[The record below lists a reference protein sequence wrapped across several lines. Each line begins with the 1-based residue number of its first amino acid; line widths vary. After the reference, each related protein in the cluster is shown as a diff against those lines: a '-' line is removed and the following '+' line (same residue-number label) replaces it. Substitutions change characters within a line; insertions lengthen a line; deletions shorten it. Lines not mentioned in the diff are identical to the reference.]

1 MKKGNTRALNKRLQ
15 RIEDRLLGLKVRP
28 IRVILINSYSLEDN
42 PKQPTKARICSQHQP
57 VSRNNSL
64 EIRIIDNY
72 NGEPLGKT
80 HQQNC
85 L

>member
-1 MKKGNTRALNKRLQ
+1 MKKGNTRSLNKRLQ
-15 RIEDRLLGLKVRP
+15 RIEDRLLGPKVRP

-64 EIRIIDNY
+64 EVRIIDNY
-72 NGEPLGKT
+72 NGEPLE
-80 HQQNC
+80 QSPLN
-85 L
+85 